1 MRTLDMWSLVIRIK
15 RNDAFKGK
23 RVHNMILDILKKG
36 GISGATM
43 WTGVSGYGKRGKSNF
58 QVEGISVNMP
68 LVIEIIDELKK
79 IENILPAIKEIIGD
93 NGLVTVHKVGV
104 V

>member
-36 GISGATM
+36 DISGATM

>member
-1 MRTLDMWSLVIRIK
+1 MRTLEMWSLVIRIK
-15 RNDAFKGK
+15 RNDTFNGK
-23 RVHNMILDILKKG
+23 RVHSMILDVLKKG
-36 GISGATM
+36 HITGATV

-58 QVEGISVNMP
+58 QIEGISVNMP
-68 LVIEIIDELKK
+68 LMIEVIDDLQK
-79 IENILPAIKEIIGD
+79 IESILPEIKEIIGD

>member
-1 MRTLDMWSLVIRIK
+1 MRALDMWSLVIRIK

-36 GISGATM
+36 SISGATV
-43 WTGVSGYGKRGKSNF
+43 WTGVSGFGKRGKSNF
-58 QVEGISVNMP
+58 QIEGISVNMP
-68 LVIEIIDELKK
+68 LIIEVIDDLKK
-79 IENILPAIKEIIGD
+79 IENILPEIKEIIGD
-93 NGLVTVHKVGV
+93 NGLVTVHKIGV

>member
-15 RNDAFKGK
+15 RNDTFKGK

-36 GISGATM
+36 GISGATV

-58 QVEGISVNMP
+58 QIEGISVNMP
-68 LVIEIIDELKK
+68 LIIEVIDDLKK
-79 IENILPAIKEIIGD
+79 IENILPEIKEIIGD
-93 NGLVTVHKVGV
+93 NGFVTVHEIGV

>member
-1 MRTLDMWSLVIRIK
+1 MRTIDMWSLVIRIK
-15 RNDAFKGK
+15 RNDTFKGK

-36 GISGATM
+36 DISGATM
-43 WTGVSGYGKRGKSNF
+43 WTGMSGYGKRGKSNF

-79 IENILPAIKEIIGD
+79 IETILPAIKEIIGD
-93 NGLVTVHKVGV
+93 NGLVTVHKVGMV
-104 V
+104 